1 MFTYGNYFLFLVKII
16 AMDKISKIFTISFII
31 FLFSFE
37 IHSQPDYL
45 LMIDN
50 GNYKVE
56 DVQQSAEA
64 YFQDKPQGRGSGYKQ
79 YKRWEYMALRMMDEE
94 GYLKSSDF
102 YINELNQFNAA
113 LNSNANN
120 RAALNDHWEEMGPVS
135 FNATSSWN
143 PGVGRITGFSIDETN
158 EDHIIVGA
166 QTGGVWKTTD
176 GGQNWQPLLD
186 FFSNLSVYSTA
197 MEPGNSNVYFFGSTN
212 GRMYKSTDAGATW
225 SQIGSA
231 GNSVINKMLI
241 HPTNTSLMFA
251 SSQNSGIYRSTDGG
265 TSWTSIVSDNRGY
278 DIEFKPGD
286 FNTVYASGNSFHK
299 STDGGATFTTI
310 TGFDDTGAKMIGVS
324 PNDANVVYV
333 LEANESVFNAFYV
346 SSNSGDIFTKL
357 DHSGKNYFGYSL
369 VGDDNSGQAP
379 RDMDIDVN
387 PNDINEVH
395 IAGVHTW
402 RSLDGG
408 TTFEPTSHWIPGTAA
423 ANNIGYNHADVDI
436 IQFYGSTLYTGTDGG
451 IFKATNTT
459 TLNSDYYTNITEGLG
474 IRQFYKIGISQ
485 TDPVIVSGGSQDN
498 GTSFYTDSEGWR
510 DWLGADGMET
520 FIDKNNSNIMY
531 GTSQFGNLYRSTNGG
546 LSYNGLNEPG
556 SGQGNWVTPFEQDPL
571 VNNTIYLGYNQ
582 VYKSS
587 NSGASWTAISQ
598 NFGGN
603 LDHLKIASSDNN
615 VIYASRGPQLFK
627 TTTGGGT
634 WQQLSGFTGSIN
646 SIAIHPTNP
655 NKVAIASSNLPKV
668 YITDDGGQSWE
679 PINSGLP
686 NFQALAVVW
695 QDNGVDGLYLG
706 MNYGIY
712 YIDNTFTEWQV
723 FNNNLPNVIINE
735 LEINEVQD
743 KIYAATYG
751 RGLWVSPVYEVT
763 LSVEN
768 INLFNSLSVYP
779 VPAEDI
785 LNVKWNENYI
795 SDLRLFDSSGKLLF
809 FEKEKSLNN
818 TQQIDI
824 SKFSAGIYYL
834 RINNE
839 KGVATKKITIK

>member
-1 MFTYGNYFLFLVKII
+1 MKKLP
-16 AMDKISKIFTISFII
+16 KIFIFLSFIT
-31 FLFSFE
+31 FLISFE

-45 LMIDN
+45 LMIDE
-50 GNYKVE
+50 GTHKVE
-56 DVQQSAEA
+56 DVQQAAET

-79 YKRWEYMALRMMDEE
+79 YKRWEYMALRMMDEQ
-94 GYLKSSDF
+94 GYLKSSEF

-113 LNSNANN
+113 LNSNADN
-120 RAALNDHWEEMGPVS
+120 RAALNDNWEEMGPVNW
-135 FNATSSWN
+135 NATSGWN

-186 FFSNLSVYSTA
+186 FYSNMSIYSTA
-197 MEPGNSNVYFFGSTN
+197 MEPGNSNVYFFGSSN
-212 GRMYKSTDAGATW
+212 GRIYKSLDAGATW
-225 SQIGSA
+225 NQIGTA
-231 GNSVINKMLI
+231 GNSVINKILI

-251 SSQNSGIYRSTDGG
+251 SSQNAGIYRSTNGG
-265 TSWTSIVSDNRGY
+265 VSWTSIVSDNRGY

-286 FNTVYASGNSFHK
+286 LNTVYATGNFYHK
-299 STDGGATFTTI
+299 STDGGANFTTI
-310 TGFDDTGAKMIGVS
+310 GGFDNTGAKMMGVS
-324 PNDANVVYV
+324 ADDPNVVYV
-333 LEANESVFNAFYV
+333 VEANGSTFNAFYV
-346 SSNSGDIFTKL
+346 STDSGTTFTKL
-357 DHSGKNYFGYSL
+357 NHAGMNYFGYSL
-369 VGDDNSGQAP
+369 TGQDNSGQAP

-387 PNDINEVH
+387 PNDVNEVH
-395 IAGVHTW
+395 IAGIHTW
-402 RSLDGG
+402 RSLNGG
-408 TTFEPTSHWIPGTAA
+408 VSFVPTSHWIPGTAA

-459 TLNSDYYTNITEGLG
+459 NLNSNYYTDITEGLG

-498 GTSFYTDSEGWR
+498 GTSFYTVSEGWR

-520 FIDKNNSNIMY
+520 FIDKNNADTMY
-531 GTSQFGNLYRSTNGG
+531 GTTQFGQLYRSTTGG

-556 SGQGNWVTPFEQDPL
+556 PGQGNWVTPFEQDPSA
-571 VNNTIYLGYNQ
+571 NNTIYVGYNQ
-582 VYKSS
+582 VFKST
-587 NSGASWTAISQ
+587 NSGSSWTVISQ
-598 NFGGN
+598 VFGGN
-603 LDHLKIASSDNN
+603 LDHLKIAPSNN
-615 VIYASRGPQLFK
+615 NIMYASRGAQLFK
-627 TTTGGGT
+627 TTTGGGN
-634 WQQLSGFTGSIN
+634 WQQLSGFGGAVN

-655 NKVAIASSNLPKV
+655 EKVALATSSTIKV
-668 YITDDGGQSWE
+668 FLSDDGGQTWQAVS
-679 PINSGLP
+679 SGLP
-686 NFQALAVVW
+686 NFQALAVAW
-695 QDNGVDGLYLG
+695 QDNGLDGLYLG

-712 YIDNTFTEWQV
+712 YIDNTFSEWQV

-735 LEINEVQD
+735 LEINYAED

-751 RGLWVSPVYEVT
+751 RGLWVSPAYDGV
-763 LSVEN
+763 LSIDN
-768 INLFNSLSVYP
+768 NDLFNSLSVYP

-795 SDLRLFDSSGKLLF
+795 SDLRLFDSSGKLIY
-809 FEKEKSLNN
+809 FEKEKSLSNPHL
-818 TQQIDI
+818 IDI
-824 SKFSAGIYYL
+824 SNFSAGIYYL

>member
-1 MFTYGNYFLFLVKII
+1 MKILSKFCFLTII
-16 AMDKISKIFTISFII
+16 LFIFSI
-31 FLFSFE
+31 E

-45 LMIDN
+45 LMIDK
-50 GNYKVE
+50 GTHKVE
-56 DVQQSAEA
+56 DVQQAAEA

-79 YKRWEYMALRMMDEE
+79 YKRWEYMALRMMDEQ
-94 GYLKSSDF
+94 GYLKSSEF

-120 RAALNDHWEEMGPVS
+120 RAALNDNWEEMGPVNW
-135 FNATSSWN
+135 NATSGWN
-143 PGVGRITGFSIDETN
+143 PGVGRITGFSIDETD

-166 QTGGVWKTTD
+166 ETGGVWKTID
-176 GGQNWQPLLD
+176 GGQNWEPLLD
-186 FFSNLSVYSTA
+186 YYSNMFVYATA
-197 MEPGNSNVYFFGSTN
+197 MDPGNSNVYFFGSSN
-212 GRMYKSTDAGATW
+212 GRIYKSIDAGATW
-225 SQIGSA
+225 NQIGTA
-231 GNSVINKMLI
+231 GNSLINKILI
-241 HPTNTSLMFA
+241 HPTNNNLMFA
-251 SSQNSGIYRSTDGG
+251 SSQNSGIYRSTDEGA
-265 TSWTSIVSDNRGY
+265 SWTSIVSDNRGY

-286 FNTVYASGNSFHK
+286 LNTVYASGNSFHK

-324 PNDANVVYV
+324 ADNPNIVYV
-333 LEANESVFNAFYV
+333 LEANNPIFNAFY
-346 SSNSGDIFTKL
+346 SSTNSGDTFTKL
-357 DHSGKNYFGYSL
+357 NHTGINYFGYSL
-369 VGDDNSGQAP
+369 IGDDNLGQAP

-387 PNDINEVH
+387 PNNANEVH
-395 IAGVHTW
+395 IAGIHTW
-402 RSLDGG
+402 RSLNGG
-408 TTFEPTSHWIPGTAA
+408 VSFVPTSHWVPGTAA

-459 TLNSDYYTNITEGLG
+459 NLNSNYYTDITEGLG

-498 GTSFYTDSEGWR
+498 GTSFYTVSEGWR

-520 FIDKNNSNIMY
+520 FIDKNNQNTMY
-531 GTSQFGNLYRSTNGG
+531 GTTQFGQLYRSTTGG
-546 LSYNGLNEPG
+546 LSYNGLSEPG
-556 SGQGNWVTPFEQDPL
+556 PGQGNWVTPFEQDPIA
-571 VNNTIYLGYNQ
+571 NNTIYVGYNQ
-582 VYKSS
+582 VFKSV

-598 NFGGN
+598 VFAGN
-603 LDHLKIASSDNN
+603 LDHLKIAPSNNN
-615 VIYASRGPQLFK
+615 VMYASRGGQLFK

-634 WQQLSGFTGSIN
+634 WQQLSGFGGVVN
-646 SIAIHPTNP
+646 SIAVHPTNP
-655 NKVAIASSNLPKV
+655 DKIALATSSGLKVFVS
-668 YITDDGGQSWE
+668 DDGGQTWQGV
-679 PINSGLP
+679 NAGLP

-695 QDNGVDGLYLG
+695 QDNGLDGLYLG

-735 LEINEVQD
+735 LEINYAED

-751 RGLWVSPVYEVT
+751 RGLWVSPVYDGT
-763 LSVEN
+763 LSIDN
-768 INLFNSLSVYP
+768 NNLFNSLSVYP

-795 SDLRLFDSSGKLLF
+795 SDLRLFDSSGKLIY
-809 FEKEKSLNN
+809 FEKEKSLNSPH
-818 TQQIDI
+818 QIDI
-824 SKFSAGIYYL
+824 SNFSTGIYYL

-839 KGVATKKITIK
+839 KGVATKKVTIK